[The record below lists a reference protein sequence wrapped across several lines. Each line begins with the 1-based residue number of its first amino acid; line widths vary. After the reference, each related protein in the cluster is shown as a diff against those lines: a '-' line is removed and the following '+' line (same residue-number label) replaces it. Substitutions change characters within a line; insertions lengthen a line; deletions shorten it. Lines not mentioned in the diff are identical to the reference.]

1 MGFARYDLRTAQAMV
16 RTKRYR
22 YVIFCSQ
29 QAIEKC
35 LKALIAARTGK
46 MPPRIHDLERLADVA
61 GVTLSLEDKRF
72 FLLLTQ
78 FYIESRYASPASG
91 KTRITRA
98 ATAREVLRQTRKAM
112 EWLRSML

>member
-1 MGFARYDLRTAQAMV
+1 MGLARYDLRTAQAML

-22 YVIFCSQ
+22 YVVFCAQ

-46 MPPRIHDLERLADVA
+46 MPPRIHDLERLADIA

-78 FYIESRYASPASG
+78 LYIESRYASPASG
-91 KTRITRA
+91 KTWTAGA
-98 ATAREVLRQTRKAM
+98 AAAREVFRQARKAM
-112 EWLRSML
+112 EWLSSML